1 MTLEK
6 LKEAGKA
13 PGWMTGE
20 SLETLNGGYL
30 LEGET
35 PYDMYKR
42 VAHAGAAYYDEPLRS
57 QLEKRLFDYMWN
69 NWLGLA
75 SPVCSNFGTGRA
87 LPISCYNQ
95 HVPDSISGIFKSY
108 HEAALLTKNGG
119 GMGGYWGGVRG
130 RGQTVGKSG
139 ASQGI
144 VPWLKVWEQTFQ
156 SVSQGGVRRGAAAA
170 YLDVEHSDIE
180 EFIDIR
186 RPTGDISRRCLS
198 NNFHHAVVYGD
209 DFMNRAIDGDKTA
222 RNLWEKSLKA
232 RLETGEHY
240 MMFRDNANNNLPE
253 CYTKNGLKV
262 SGSNLCVSGE
272 TIITISSSDF
282 GIMEIQIKDLGLY
295 LEKHSDLKVLSKN
308 LDTKENEFKEIQ
320 AFAQTSPKAK
330 VLKITDEKTGKSIKC
345 TPEHK
350 VYTKNR
356 GYVMAKDLQENDELV
371 VE

>member
-1 MTLEK
+1 MEGTVSVEGQDKSIL
-6 LKEAGKA
+6 LQGHA
-13 PGWMTGE
+13 
-20 SLETLNGGYL
+20 SL
-30 LEGET
+30 
-35 PYDMYKR
+35 
-42 VAHAGAAYYDEPLRS
+42 
-57 QLEKRLFDYMWN
+57 
-69 NWLGLA
+69 
-75 SPVCSNFGTGRA
+75 
-87 LPISCYNQ
+87 
-95 HVPDSISGIFKSY
+95 
-108 HEAALLTKNGG
+108 
-119 GMGGYWGGVRG
+119 
-130 RGQTVGKSG
+130 
-139 ASQGI
+139 
-144 VPWLKVWEQTFQ
+144 
-156 SVSQGGVRRGAAAA
+156 
-170 YLDVEHSDIE
+170 
-180 EFIDIR
+180 
-186 RPTGDISRRCLS
+186 
-198 NNFHHAVVYGD
+198 
-209 DFMNRAIDGDKTA
+209 NRAVDGDKDA

-308 LDTKENEFKEIQ
+308 LDTNENEFKKIQ

-371 VE
+371 IE